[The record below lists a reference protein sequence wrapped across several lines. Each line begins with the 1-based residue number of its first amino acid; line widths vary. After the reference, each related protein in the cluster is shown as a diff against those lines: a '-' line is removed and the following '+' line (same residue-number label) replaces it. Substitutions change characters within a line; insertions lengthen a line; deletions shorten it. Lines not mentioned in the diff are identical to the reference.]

1 MLSARYGQ
9 NILKYNVESFAMTL
23 NNVVVDDD
31 NDGVDDD
38 DDYDD
43 DDDDN
48 E

>member
-1 MLSARYGQ
+1 VVKNVFSARYGQ

-31 NDGVDDD
+31 NDG
-38 DDYDD
+38 DD
-43 DDDDN
+43 DDDDDDTN